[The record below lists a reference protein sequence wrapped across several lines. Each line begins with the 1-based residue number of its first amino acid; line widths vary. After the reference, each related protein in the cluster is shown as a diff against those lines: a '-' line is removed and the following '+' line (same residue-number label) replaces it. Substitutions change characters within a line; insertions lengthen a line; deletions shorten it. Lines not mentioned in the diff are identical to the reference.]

1 MSIDKFINFY
11 SCVDLVV
18 KNIIKINTKME
29 LKTILKT
36 DPFSNSNVEYG
47 LFSFN
52 FAIGSLMADDYIP
65 NLWIKL
71 TVYLIIKSIKVS
83 LAEGSIKLN
92 KRTLNRVEIKIPINV
107 AMK

>member
-11 SCVDLVV
+11 SCVDLLL
-18 KNIIKINTKME
+18 KNAAKINPKME

-52 FAIGSLMADDYIP
+52 FAIASLMADAGVP
-65 NLWIKL
+65 NFCIIL
-71 TVYLIIKSIKVS
+71 TVYLIINSLKVS

-92 KRTLNRVEIKIPINV
+92 KRTSR
-107 AMK
+107 